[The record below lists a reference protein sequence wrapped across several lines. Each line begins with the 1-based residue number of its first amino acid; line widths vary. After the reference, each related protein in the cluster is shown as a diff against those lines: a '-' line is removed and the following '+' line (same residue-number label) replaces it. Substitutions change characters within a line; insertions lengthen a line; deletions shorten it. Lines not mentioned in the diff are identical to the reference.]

1 MATTINNTT
10 TGVTTTP
17 DATGNLAIQTNGV
30 TALTIDHNQ
39 IVTFANALTLTV
51 DAAAVVTSAA
61 QPAITS
67 VGTLT
72 GLTVTN
78 PISGSVNGSAAT
90 VTGATQSAITTVGTL
105 TNLSVAGNAVINGN
119 LIVVGLLDR
128 ITSNVMAVTDPMIY
142 MAVGNPT
149 DSLDIGILGSYNEAT
164 TEKHT
169 GFIRDASD
177 GTWKLFHGVTAEP
190 STVID
195 FTGAIYCPLHIGGL
209 TATTGTFSSSISAT
223 TFTGNVTGSLT
234 GNVTGHSDTATSS
247 GTAAT
252 VTDAAQTAITSV
264 GTLTGLTVTNPI
276 SGSVTGS
283 AATVTTAAQPAI
295 TSVGTLT
302 GLTMGGTLNLVANGL
317 TTTPVAFTSGSLLTS
332 PVTGAMEYDGT
343 LFYATPVASSR
354 NVLVEEQTMYLTST
368 LTLVSQTAAQPM
380 FKGAAGSTN
389 GALTLPAGNYA
400 FECFYNLSVMA
411 SSSGSFGFALA
422 GTATFTQNWQTMGAK
437 AANLVTAA
445 SPQVTYNTAANA
457 TIVTASTATAGW
469 AKVTGAIR
477 VSVGGTIIPS
487 VSLGAAAAAVV
498 GIGSY
503 FRIRPTGAGGFVGN
517 WS

>member
-61 QPAITS
+61 QP
-67 VGTLT
+67 
-72 GLTVTN
+72 
-78 PISGSVNGSAAT
+78 
-90 VTGATQSAITTVGTL
+90 
-105 TNLSVAGNAVINGN
+105 
-119 LIVVGLLDR
+119 
-128 ITSNVMAVTDPMIY
+128 
-142 MAVGNPT
+142 
-149 DSLDIGILGSYNEAT
+149 
-164 TEKHT
+164 
-169 GFIRDASD
+169 
-177 GTWKLFHGVTAEP
+177 
-190 STVID
+190 
-195 FTGAIYCPLHIGGL
+195 
-209 TATTGTFSSSISAT
+209 
-223 TFTGNVTGSLT
+223 
-234 GNVTGHSDTATSS
+234 
-247 GTAAT
+247 
-252 VTDAAQTAITSV
+252 AITSV

-400 FECFYNLSVMA
+400 FECFYNLSAMA
-411 SSSGSFGFALA
+411 GSSGSFGFALA
-422 GTATFTQNWQTMGAK
+422 GTATFTQNWQTMGSK

-503 FRIRPTGAGGFVGN
+503 FRIRPTGAGSFVGN

>member
-1 MATTINNTT
+1 MATTINNTI
-10 TGVTTTP
+10 TGITTTP
-17 DATGNLAIQTNGV
+17 DNTGNLVFQTNGI

-39 IVTFANALTLTV
+39 IASFSNALTVNITGSAATV
-51 DAAAVVTSAA
+51 TTAA

-72 GLTVTN
+72 GLTVST
-78 PISGSVNGSAAT
+78 PIVGAVTGSAAS
-90 VTGATQSAITTVGTL
+90 VTNASQTAITTVGTL
-105 TNLSVAGNAVINGN
+105 TDLSVAGNAVINGN
-119 LIVVGLLDR
+119 LVVVGLLDR
-128 ITSNVMAVTDPMIY
+128 ITSNVMAVSDSMIY
-142 MAVGNPT
+142 MAIGNPT
-149 DSLDIGILGSYNEAT
+149 DSLDIGILGAYDEAT

-169 GFIRDASD
+169 GFVRDASD
-177 GTWKLFHGVTAEP
+177 GGTWKLFHGVTAEP

-195 FTGAIYCPLHIGGL
+195 FTGAIYCPLQIGGL

-223 TFTGNVTGSLT
+223 TFTGNVTGQLT
-234 GNVTGHSDTATSS
+234 GNVTGRSDTAT
-247 GTAAT
+247 TAGT
-252 VTDAAQTAITSV
+252 VTSAAQTAITSV

-276 SGSVTGS
+276 TGSVTGS

-343 LFYATPVASSR
+343 LFYFTPVASSR

-380 FKGAAGSTN
+380 FKGASGSTN

-400 FECFYNLSVMA
+400 FECFFNLSAM
-411 SSSGSFGFALA
+411 STTSGSFGFALA
-422 GTATFTQNWQTMGAK
+422 GTATFTQNWQTTGSK

-445 SPQVTYNTAANA
+445 SPQVTYNTAANT

-487 VSLGAAAAAVV
+487 VSLSQAAAAVV